1 VPGTTDNP
9 FSETTVATIPLQ
21 APPLTSVLTQIR
33 FTPVL
38 GADMEQVAGHVQ
50 RALRDSYP
58 FVTNEMELGFSFAA
72 DAPGP
77 PSPVQ
82 TPLWRYAD
90 QDSTWR
96 VSIANAFVALETSS
110 YAGHED
116 FFARL
121 RSVLEVVEEVLA
133 PPGAE
138 RVGVRYTQR
147 LTAEEDLERI
157 GELVRPE
164 VLGASAV
171 HADGRSF
178 ELCLTQTQTRFDDVT
193 LSSRWGLLPPGA
205 AVDAVIAPLPTRS
218 WVMDLD
224 VFDERREPFS
234 PKALADRA
242 LSHSRRQYQFFRW
255 AVQPAFL
262 ARFGGDPD
270 LIARLV
276 AQETR

>member
-1 VPGTTDNP
+1 MPGTADNP
-9 FSETTVATIPLQ
+9 FDETPVATIPLQ

-38 GADMEQVAGHVQ
+38 GADMTQVAGQVQ
-50 RALRDSYP
+50 RALRDRYP
-58 FVTNEMELGFSFAA
+58 FVTSEIELGFSFAA
-72 DAPGP
+72 DGAAPP
-77 PSPVQ
+77 APVQ

-96 VSIANAFVALETSS
+96 VSVANAFVALETSS

-121 RSVLEVVEEVLA
+121 RDVLDVVEEVLA

-147 LTAEEDLERI
+147 LTIEEDLDQIAEF
-157 GELVRPE
+157 VRPE

-171 HADGRSF
+171 RADGRSF

-193 LSSRWGLLPPGA
+193 LSARWGVLPPGA
-205 AVDAVIAPLPTRS
+205 VVDAVIATLPSRS

-234 PKALADRA
+234 PETLAGRA

-262 ARFGGDPD
+262 ARFGGDPG
-270 LIARLV
+270 LVAELV
-276 AQETR
+276 AQEAR